1 MNELRQ
7 YMSYLAKPANKC
19 LGPVAVIGPPDAN
32 VSLQRFLPLAGANW
46 RGVESRLTESTSR
59 TARSP
64 ADRTSASPALGPR
77 GLVGRQCAGHL
88 PFNYRWR
95 STAAVILGDS

>member
-1 MNELRQ
+1 MLPTFMDNFLTLE
-7 YMSYLAKPANKC
+7 
-19 LGPVAVIGPPDAN
+19 GAV
-32 VSLQRFLPLAGANW
+32 
-46 RGVESRLTESTSR
+46 
-59 TARSP
+59 
-64 ADRTSASPALGPR
+64 SASPALGPR